1 MTFGVEEKN
10 QTTGVKTFMMT
21 PLMHC
26 RENRD
31 GRVIGE
37 IMKVLGNATVIILLL
52 LETSK
57 YRTANDRRVIA
68 HRDVGMLRP
77 S

>member
-10 QTTGVKTFMMT
+10 QTTGVKTFMT
-21 PLMHC
+21 PLVHC

-37 IMKVLGNATVIILLL
+37 IIKILGSATVIILLL
-52 LETSK
+52 LETSE
-57 YRTANDRRVIA
+57 YRTANDSRVIA